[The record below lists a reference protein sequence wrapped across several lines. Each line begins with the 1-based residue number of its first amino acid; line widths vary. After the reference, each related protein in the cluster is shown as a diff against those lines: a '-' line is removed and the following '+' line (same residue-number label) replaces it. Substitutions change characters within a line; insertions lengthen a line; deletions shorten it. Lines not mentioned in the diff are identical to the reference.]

1 MNSVI
6 YEFYILWGGVLAISR
21 GQLNRDC
28 LVSRSIY
35 YSALQPVVP
44 PVNNNE
50 LSLRELSLFALKQI
64 QVEM

>member
-1 MNSVI
+1 MNAVI

-21 GQLNRDC
+21 ANKDS
-28 LVSRSIY
+28 LVSKSIY

-50 LSLRELSLFALKQI
+50 PRLRELSLFALKQI